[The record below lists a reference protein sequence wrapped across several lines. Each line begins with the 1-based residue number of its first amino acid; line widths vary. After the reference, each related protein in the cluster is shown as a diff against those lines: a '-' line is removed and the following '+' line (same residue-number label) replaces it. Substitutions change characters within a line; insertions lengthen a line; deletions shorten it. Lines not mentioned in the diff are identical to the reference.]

1 MSIGVEMPKKGEI
14 DYLKNIGKEGQRH
27 VGNKPFSDNDCG
39 QYLIDIGSLISLLPP
54 PPGKLLDIG
63 AGTGWTSIFFAKRG
77 YDVIAQDISEDMIA
91 LARMNKRRYK
101 VKNLD
106 FLVCDYEDMNLNEV
120 FDYAIFYDSLHH
132 SVDEHKAIYHTYKA
146 LKSGGI
152 CLACEPGVFHSRTVE
167 ARNAIEKWG
176 VTERD
181 MPPVMIIRAGRKAG
195 FRKFKVYIRYQG
207 PFEILS
213 SFSVEGFRKA
223 CKHLARYLPGS
234 GVMLPNIVLM
244 IK

>member
-1 MSIGVEMPKKGEI
+1 MSKKGEI
-14 DYLKNIGKEGQRH
+14 DYLKNVGEEGQKYEA
-27 VGNKPFSDNDCG
+27 NKPFSDHNCG

-63 AGTGWTSIFFAKRG
+63 VGTGWTSIFFAKRG

-91 LARMNKRRYK
+91 LARMNKRRYS
-101 VKNLD
+101 VENLD
-106 FLVCDYEDMNLNEV
+106 FLVCDYESMNLNEV

-132 SVDEHKAIYHTYKA
+132 SADEHKAIDQTYKA

-152 CLACEPGVFHSRTVE
+152 CLTCEPGMFHSRTVE
-167 ARNAIEKWG
+167 SRNAIEKWG

-181 MPPVMIIRAGRKAG
+181 MPPALIIRAGRQAG

-207 PFEILS
+207 PFEMLS
-213 SFSVEGFRKA
+213 SFSVNGFWKA
-223 CKHLARYLPGS
+223 CKLLARYLPGI
-234 GVMLPNIVLM
+234 GVRLPNIVLM

>member
-1 MSIGVEMPKKGEI
+1 MSKKGEV
-14 DYLKNIGKEGQRH
+14 DYIKN
-27 VGNKPFSDNDCG
+27 VGRELQKHAANKPFSDDNCG
-39 QYLIDIGSLISLLPP
+39 LYLIDIGSLLSLLPP

-63 AGTGWTSIFFAKRG
+63 AGAGWTSVFFAKRG
-77 YDVIAQDISEDMIA
+77 YDVTAQDISEDMIA
-91 LARMNKRRYK
+91 LARMNKRRYN

-106 FLVCDYEDMNLNEV
+106 FLTCDYENMNLHEV

-132 SVDEHKAIYHTYKA
+132 SIDEQKAIYEAYKA

-152 CLACEPGVFHSRTVE
+152 CLTIEPGIGHSRTVE
-167 ARNAIEKWG
+167 SRNAIEKWG

-181 MPPVMIIRAGRKAG
+181 MPPALIIRAGKKAG
-195 FRKFKVYIRYQG
+195 FRRFKVYRRYKG

-213 SFSVEGFRKA
+213 SFSVNGFRKA
-223 CKHLARYLPGS
+223 CKHILRYLPGI
-234 GVMLPNIVLM
+234 GVMLGNIVLM